1 MSKIQIIKN
10 LHIPSCKNCIHY
22 KPKFNIYFTSFDN
35 QCTKFGTKD
44 IISDKI
50 IYYSPDICR
59 NDNLKCGEEGK
70 YFEKEPNLN
79 LKMFKHFCVYSIPCV
94 THISAWVAITISS
107 TTGMIY
113 ILSKL
118 LL

>member
-22 KPKFNIYFTSFDN
+22 KPKCNIYFTSFDN
-35 QCTKFGTKD
+35 ECTKFGTKD

-79 LKMFKHFCVYSIPCV
+79 LKMFKHFCVYNIPFV
-94 THISAWVAITISS
+94 TYISMCMTITISM
-107 TTGMIY
+107 TTGIIY
-113 ILSKL
+113 TLNKL